1 MSYGAIRLAVLGLL
15 AATFA
20 VAAGLIGIG
29 IPIPLAITLA
39 LLLVGIGT
47 LVLERRLGREAP
59 VLGISFMVLS
69 GFFGIYAV
77 HRALQQVNGW
87 VVGLGTLALEIAALY
102 GIFKLYRRLL
112 GQAGTVFRRR
122 LAARRSWRY
131 EPEATVPVPGPRS
144 APRLRSVPNEAVS
157 TTGRDVVYASANGL
171 GVTVFDRAGARDR
184 KAQTVW
190 LVHLPAALPF
200 VLSSFLRYVQVE
212 EGTPRPAPD
221 NPMLAMLNP
230 DGTSPSGYG
239 AEVDRAMGLPP
250 IELGQPDAHTD
261 HPDFARTL
269 LTPEVR
275 RVAGTLG
282 FPMRWW
288 IEGAF
293 LCATADDGAKP
304 PQVEEYVDRLTGF
317 ASRFPWPALA
327 PYATRR

>member
-77 HRALQQVNGW
+77 HRALPQVNGW

-122 LAARRSWRY
+122 LAARPTRRY
-131 EPEATVPVPGPRS
+131 APEAPRPGPR
-144 APRLRSVPNEAVS
+144 PRTA
-157 TTGRDVVYASANGL
+157 
-171 GVTVFDRAGARDR
+171 AR
-184 KAQTVW
+184 
-190 LVHLPAALPF
+190 
-200 VLSSFLRYVQVE
+200 
-212 EGTPRPAPD
+212 
-221 NPMLAMLNP
+221 
-230 DGTSPSGYG
+230 
-239 AEVDRAMGLPP
+239 
-250 IELGQPDAHTD
+250 
-261 HPDFARTL
+261 
-269 LTPEVR
+269 
-275 RVAGTLG
+275 
-282 FPMRWW
+282 
-288 IEGAF
+288 
-293 LCATADDGAKP
+293 
-304 PQVEEYVDRLTGF
+304 
-317 ASRFPWPALA
+317 
-327 PYATRR
+327 